1 MLIYLSFLAILTSFS
16 LDKAGLVLKT
26 DRYHQFISNCTSR
39 RASAEPIIVK
49 ISKVKGPEVEYLIK
63 KGDTLSEI
71 AQKYDKDMKE
81 IAKDNTIKNLDLI
94 YYDKTLI
101 LK

>member
-1 MLIYLSFLAILTSFS
+1 MTKLVMLLNLFLVTTVFAGKYPQDITSEVKEV
-16 LDKAGLVLKT
+16 DKK
-26 DRYHQFISNCTSR
+26 
-39 RASAEPIIVK
+39 IIVK

>member
-1 MLIYLSFLAILTSFS
+1 MTKLVMLLNLFLVTTVFAGKYPLDITSEVKEV
-16 LDKAGLVLKT
+16 DKK
-26 DRYHQFISNCTSR
+26 
-39 RASAEPIIVK
+39 IIVK